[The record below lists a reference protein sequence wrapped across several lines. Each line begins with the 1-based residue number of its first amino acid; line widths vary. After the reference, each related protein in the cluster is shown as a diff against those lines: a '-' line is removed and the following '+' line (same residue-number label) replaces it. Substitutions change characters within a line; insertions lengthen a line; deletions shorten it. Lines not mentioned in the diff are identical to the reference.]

1 MLYLVVVHTMK
12 GVNIILGRYV
22 IIQTIPEIVELN
34 KVLYKMNQTRILDIY
49 SAKMPQEN
57 G

>member
-12 GVNIILGRYV
+12 GVNIILGRY
-22 IIQTIPEIVELN
+22 IQTIPEIVELN